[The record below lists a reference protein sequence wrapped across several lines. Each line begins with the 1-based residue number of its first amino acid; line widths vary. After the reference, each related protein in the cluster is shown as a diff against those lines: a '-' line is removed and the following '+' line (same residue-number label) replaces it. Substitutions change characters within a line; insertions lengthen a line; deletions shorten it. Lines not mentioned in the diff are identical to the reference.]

1 MHTIHLPFTPN
12 GRAPASTAWAL
23 LRSLGNALPH
33 QHRVAIVK
41 STSVCTVPL
50 SRHATFWMD
59 HPMARQV
66 TCQEGVVWLTF
77 DGDLRDV
84 VLEAGQMHLCQS
96 DQRLAIHALEDGSV
110 CIA

>member
-12 GRAPASTAWAL
+12 GRAPASAAWAL

-33 QHRVAIVK
+33 QDRVAILK
-41 STSVCTVPL
+41 SASVCTLPL
-50 SRHATFWMD
+50 GRHATFWVD
-59 HPMARQV
+59 HPMTRQV